1 MVGVCALGH
10 SIFYGGCMCTGALDF
25 FMVGVCALGH
35 LIFYGGC
42 MCTGALDFYGGCMC
56 TGALDFLW
64 WVYVH
69 WGTRF
74 LEYVD

>member
-1 MVGVCALGH
+1 
-10 SIFYGGCMCTGALDF
+10 
-25 FMVGVCALGH
+25 MVGVCALGH